1 MAMALPTSLS
11 RSTLPSRSWLRIS
24 SFESRRHTQDFA
36 EAREFTQRR
45 LDARLFSSASP
56 HRPNSLP
63 AHSRPLKSPGN
74 AGFSA
79 QSS

>member
-11 RSTLPSRSWLRIS
+11 RPTLPSRSWLRIS

-45 LDARLFSSASP
+45 LDARLFSSA
-56 HRPNSLP
+56 NFL
-63 AHSRPLKSPGN
+63 
-74 AGFSA
+74 
-79 QSS
+79 SS